1 MLVALVSSLFLL
13 SSSTAAITDRLSIG
27 GAAQP
32 IPDTCTLDAVDL
44 KPHDPALIGRVFGI
58 TAHCNVPYRVV
69 YQDPYT
75 DHVHTLID
83 NDHGGDSVGIV
94 VVPYKRPALG
104 LVNEH
109 GDLL

>member
-13 SSSTAAITDRLSIG
+13 SSSTSAT

-32 IPDTCTLDAVDL
+32 TPDICTLDAVDL
-44 KPHDPALIGRVFGI
+44 KPHDPALVGRVFGI